1 MINIIPFV
9 VSVFRKF
16 CIFGLELTP
25 PKQKIMDSRC
35 EQCLVKQFNN
45 LNALTKEELKCISNS
60 KDVHN
65 FKKGEVI
72 FQEGKFTS
80 GVYCIKDGVCKLSQL
95 NSNGK
100 EQIVKFSKKGD
111 LIGYHSAITNES
123 NPITVT
129 ALNDVSACFIPQ
141 DHIKKPLDENA
152 KFSSEMFKTVC
163 KDLKEANNTLTN
175 ISTNTVHQRMADLIL
190 FLKETYGVTEDN
202 TIKIQLSR
210 KEIAS
215 SVGTATESAIRILS
229 GYKKEGLIDLV
240 GKSITIL
247 DEVELQRKATG
258 F

>member
-1 MINIIPFV
+1 M
-9 VSVFRKF
+9 
-16 CIFGLELTP
+16 
-25 PKQKIMDSRC
+25 SRC
-35 EQCLVKQFNN
+35 EQCLIKQFNN
-45 LNALTKEELKCISNS
+45 LNALSKEELKHISDS
-60 KDVHN
+60 KDVHI

-72 FQEGKFTS
+72 FGEGKFSS

-95 NSNGK
+95 NANGK

-111 LIGYHSAITNES
+111 LIGYHSAITHEPS
-123 NPITVT
+123 MITVT

-141 DHIKKPLDENA
+141 DLIKKPLNENP
-152 KFSSEMFKTVC
+152 KFSNAMFKTVC
-163 KDLKEANNTLTN
+163 NDLKEANNAITN

-190 FLKETYGVTEDN
+190 FLKETYGVDSNN

-229 GYKKEGLIDLV
+229 TFKKDKLIDLV

-247 DEVELQRKATG
+247 NEEELKFIAEG
-258 F
+258 I